1 MICRYAFSVPSPRH
15 IWRIH
20 RQTNVENF
28 HAIAR
33 WLHSSAQ
40 VHTVRDIA
48 SAVAHRRLLIIYFS
62 FSLIFRDAISFVC
75 VCTLASRPPL
85 VHSARAFNQGI
96 NASATFALTHNRKLT
111 RNIYIYI
118 WYVLSSRFQQPA
130 TFQAYSQMLVRPSKI
145 RSCSR
150 LSQPSTILDAIALNT
165 Y

>member
-62 FSLIFRDAISFVC
+62 FSLIFRDAISLVC

-118 WYVLSSRFQQPA
+118 YGMYCQVVFNNLQLFKHIPKCLCVHRKYARARDSRSHQQ
-130 TFQAYSQMLVRPSKI
+130 FWMQLR
-145 RSCSR
+145 
-150 LSQPSTILDAIALNT
+150 
-165 Y
+165 